1 MSEQIERSDRKI
13 RVGTV
18 TSNAMHKSIVLR
30 IDHTRQHPLYKK
42 TVRTYTKLHAHDEKN
57 EAQVGDLVKVMETRR
72 LSKTKHWRLLEIIE
86 KAR

>member
-1 MSEQIERSDRKI
+1 MSEQIERNDRKT

-18 TSNAMHKSIVLR
+18 TSNAMEQTIVVR
-30 IDHTRQHPLYKK
+30 IDRTRQHPLYKK
-42 TVRTYTKLHAHDEKN
+42 TVRTFSKLHAHDEKN

-72 LSKTKHWRLLEIIE
+72 LSKTKHWRLLEVVE